1 MSFLRGMLWE
11 TVAVGALG
19 ALLVADSSVASAAR
33 RALAKCLGQ
42 SPPQLVWAVLAFF
55 SWCCGRMNSSLAV
68 MLVSV
73 LPLISLVQ
81 TTLDDKALSKAASK
95 LDRTRGSGNSSG
107 DQDSAKAF
115 GNAVLGAMWADFIGP
130 VVAAQVKKAL
140 NGTLSKRN
148 FPALKTLEVKQCHAG
163 ENPPELRTCE
173 ASVTGDGTLQI
184 MGKMEFHAG
193 HDFIVQLKARWAR
206 KLESLP
212 PLAIHITGVRV
223 AGSVLIR
230 ASKFTEEKPHVEH
243 LSFSFIEAPKVS
255 FNIEPMGKRSLD
267 ITLLPGMSAWLDKLI
282 ASGLERHAVWP
293 KKIVVDSSQKRSRGG
308 SGDSGAALG
317 LSTLK
322 SGGDVTSRK
331 DYQEAALSPNI
342 DVGEVGNVEAELEAE
357 LLNLKE
363 GEAVSLFRE
372 GEQKIIKE
380 GWLQKEGAKVKSVRK
395 RYFCLL
401 EGSLIYY
408 EDDTRKVCRG
418 EVALSQATKVI
429 AMEHNKRKQLQGL
442 CGFAVT
448 HGLQNREKI
457 ILATEDG
464 EAGRRSWIEQIRLAA
479 DPARAPAKPGIA
491 EGNAASTDTT
501 DAGQSPSRVR
511 SPSRPGGA
519 EDVSSPSSSS
529 SAHDRSSTPGT
540 PRGAESDGGASI
552 DQVPPPETSHGRE
565 LSGGSF
571 EEEVLAEEP
580 DPAAGPAQRE
590 ELPTR
595 PAGEATGSSTPDS
608 GGGLP
613 VTRARSSGLPAGL
626 ESPLKF
632 RGVA

>member
-1 MSFLRGMLWE
+1 MGSRGCPARVRGGGGSTGDPSGAGGRRAGRVMSFLRGMLWE
-11 TVAVGALG
+11 TVAAGALG

-42 SPPQLVWAVLAFF
+42 SPPQLVWVVLAFF

-73 LPLISLVQ
+73 LPLISVVQ

-163 ENPPELRTCE
+163 ENPPEIRTCE

-293 KKIVVDSSQKRSRGG
+293 KKIVVDSSQKRRLRRLRRRAGLEHPETRGRRYIPEGLSGGGPISEHRRGRGG
-308 SGDSGAALG
+308 QRRSRARGRTAEPE
-317 LSTLK
+317 
-322 SGGDVTSRK
+322 GG
-331 DYQEAALSPNI
+331 
-342 DVGEVGNVEAELEAE
+342 GG
-357 LLNLKE
+357 
-363 GEAVSLFRE
+363 G
-372 GEQKIIKE
+372 
-380 GWLQKEGAKVKSVRK
+380 
-395 RYFCLL
+395 
-401 EGSLIYY
+401 
-408 EDDTRKVCRG
+408 
-418 EVALSQATKVI
+418 VAL
-429 AMEHNKRKQLQGL
+429 QG
-442 CGFAVT
+442 
-448 HGLQNREKI
+448 R
-457 ILATEDG
+457 
-464 EAGRRSWIEQIRLAA
+464 
-479 DPARAPAKPGIA
+479 
-491 EGNAASTDTT
+491 
-501 DAGQSPSRVR
+501 
-511 SPSRPGGA
+511 GA
-519 EDVSSPSSSS
+519 ED
-529 SAHDRSSTPGT
+529 H
-540 PRGAESDGGASI
+540 
-552 DQVPPPETSHGRE
+552 
-565 LSGGSF
+565 
-571 EEEVLAEEP
+571 
-580 DPAAGPAQRE
+580 
-590 ELPTR
+590 
-595 PAGEATGSSTPDS
+595 
-608 GGGLP
+608 
-613 VTRARSSGLPAGL
+613 
-626 ESPLKF
+626 
-632 RGVA
+632 